1 MNKIYLLSNY
11 SCVDGDEKITN
22 YAFTTKELAQSEMRR
37 QIANAN
43 LYDLEL
49 DYDTETAVS
58 YVEHGYYEDNHED
71 WAIQELSVI
80 DENIITHELCTS
92 VYPR

>member
-1 MNKIYLLSNY
+1 MKKVYLLTHESV
-11 SCVDGDEKITN
+11 SDSDRIIQN

-43 LYDLEL
+43 LGDLKL

-58 YVEHGYYEDNHED
+58 YVERGYYEDNHED
-71 WAIQELSVI
+71 WAIQELLVM
-80 DENIITHELCTS
+80 DEDMTTHELCTS
-92 VYPR
+92 VYSR

>member
-1 MNKIYLLSNY
+1 MNKICLLSNY
-11 SCVDGDEKITN
+11 FCVDGDEKITN
-22 YAFTTKELAQSEMRR
+22 YAFTTKELAQAEMRR

-43 LYDLEL
+43 LDDLEL

-58 YVEHGYYEDNHED
+58 YVEHEYYEDNHED

-80 DENIITHELCTS
+80 DENIITHELYTS
-92 VYPR
+92 VYSR